1 MKLLL
6 LLYIFVLFILFSPG
20 ILFKSNYIVHS
31 LCFSIILYLTYD
43 LVKFSNTEPLKGD
56 DEKNDSGLNVNIS
69 NIHES
74 SPSNN
79 VLGELML
86 DAYQKVSE
94 LKQNITDLNVMLDSY
109 KNGDTDEQLNQII
122 MLTIKAEGK
131 LNLLKSKLINLK
143 AMNNNSDNLI
153 IENNVLDVKKQNLTD
168 QLNKRERDMKNN
180 EISITNNNSKITTL
194 KKHKLTLNNNIK
206 LLDKAIYSYKMKIPM
221 LESEILNHCSQ

>member
-43 LVKFSNTEPLKGD
+43 LVKFTNTESLKGI
-56 DEKNDSGLNVNIS
+56 EYDSGLNVNIS

-94 LKQNITDLNVMLDSY
+94 LKKNITDLNIMLDSY

-122 MLTIKAEGK
+122 LLTIKAEGK
-131 LNLLKSKLINLK
+131 LNLLKTKLTNLN
-143 AMNNNSDNLI
+143 AMNTNSDNLI
-153 IENNVLDVKKQNLTD
+153 IENNVLGIEKQKLTN
-168 QLNKRERDMKNN
+168 QLNNSMSNMKNN
-180 EISITNNNSKITTL
+180 EITITNNNSKITTL
-194 KKHKLTLNNNIK
+194 KQNKLDLNNNIK
-206 LLDKAIYSYKMKIPM
+206 ALDKAIYSYKMSIPRI
-221 LESEILNHCSQ
+221 ENEILIHCSL

>member
-1 MKLLL
+1 MKLL

-20 ILFKSNYIVHS
+20 ILFKSNYIIHS

-43 LVKFSNTEPLKGD
+43 LVKFSNTEPLKGI
-56 DEKNDSGLNVNIS
+56 EYDSGLNVNIS

-131 LNLLKSKLINLK
+131 LNLLKTKLTNLN
-143 AMNNNSDNLI
+143 AMNTNSDNLI
-153 IENNVLDVKKQNLTD
+153 IENNVLDVKKQNLTN
-168 QLNKRERDMKNN
+168 QLNKSMSDMKNN
-180 EISITNNNSKITTL
+180 EISITNNNSKISTL
-194 KKHKLTLNNNIK
+194 KKNKLTLNNNIK
-206 LLDKAIYSYKMKIPM
+206 ILDKVIYSYKMNIPTI
-221 LESEILNHCSQ
+221 ENEILNHCSQ

>member
-6 LLYIFVLFILFSPG
+6 LLYIFVLFILFSPS
-20 ILFKSNYIVHS
+20 ILFKSDYIIHS

-56 DEKNDSGLNVNIS
+56 NEQNDTGINVNIS

-74 SPSNN
+74 STSTN

-94 LKQNITDLNVMLDSY
+94 LKYNITHLNVMLDSY

-122 MLTIKAEGK
+122 MLTIEAEGK
-131 LNLLKSKLINLK
+131 LNLLKGKLKNLNE
-143 AMNNNSDNLI
+143 MNTNSDNLI
-153 IENNVLDVKKQNLTD
+153 TENNVLDVKNQNLTN
-168 QLNKRERDMKNN
+168 QLNKSISDMRNN

-194 KKHKLTLNNNIK
+194 KKKNLSLNNNIK

-221 LESEILNHCSQ
+221 IESEILNHCT